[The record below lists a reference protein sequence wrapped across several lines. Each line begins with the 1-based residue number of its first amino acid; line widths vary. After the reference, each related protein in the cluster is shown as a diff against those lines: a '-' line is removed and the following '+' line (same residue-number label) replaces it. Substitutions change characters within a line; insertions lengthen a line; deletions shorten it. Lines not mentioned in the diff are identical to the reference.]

1 MACTSGQW
9 GFTRSLKTHCSSSY
23 ILSSSKCTACY
34 VAFRLSQQNL
44 TSAAGNQSQIFRMSK
59 ANFVELCWVPLG
71 VVATEICIW
80 VPLSMKNHM
89 ETSQKIFC
97 YLSVASL
104 VLSLVRTDKS
114 SLFLVTMS
122 TVLKKILSSYI
133 IKHSTET
140 NVGPHISG
148 YESVCI
154 VRII

>member
-1 MACTSGQW
+1 
-9 GFTRSLKTHCSSSY
+9 
-23 ILSSSKCTACY
+23 
-34 VAFRLSQQNL
+34 
-44 TSAAGNQSQIFRMSK
+44 
-59 ANFVELCWVPLG
+59 
-71 VVATEICIW
+71 
-80 VPLSMKNHM
+80 MKNHM

-140 NVGPHISG
+140 DVGPHISG